1 MGDAMGAEVSSQS
14 YSREERQRYREKVR
28 QNLDVFEK
36 MLNTSSFEFDRPM
49 TGLEIELNLVDAD
62 MQPHFHN
69 AEVLAAIADEDYQT
83 ELAQYN
89 IELNVPP
96 RPLPGDSALEL
107 ETELRASLNRAAA
120 KAQEVGS
127 KIVAIGILPTIM
139 PEHYEGEWI
148 SRNNR
153 YTALNDSIFV
163 ARGED
168 IYLDIEG
175 PSGERVATYCDSI
188 APESACT
195 SVQLHL
201 QVTPSE
207 FAAHWNAAQ
216 ALCAPQVALAAN
228 SPFFFGKRLHAE
240 TRIELFKQATDT
252 RPIELKNQGV
262 RPRVFF
268 GERWITSIF
277 DLFEENVRYFPTLLA
292 ETTDEDPMAKLE
304 AGQAPD
310 LAELRLHNGTVYR
323 WNRPIYDIPGGVPHL
338 RVENRVLPAGPTIID
353 VLANAAFYYGA
364 IRMLAHQD
372 RPVWTKMSFAVCE
385 ENFNRAARDGI
396 DAHLYWPGFGELSA
410 DELMLRHLLPLA
422 HEGLRQWGVSDAVRE
437 RFLGVIEGRCTTGV
451 NGAVWS
457 TKAVEAFEAGG
468 CTRSEAL
475 SRMLELY
482 AVHMNSNEPV
492 HTWPLP

>member
-1 MGDAMGAEVSSQS
+1 MGAEVSSQS

-107 ETELRASLNRAAA
+107 ETDLRASLNRAAA

-277 DLFEENVRYFPTLLA
+277 DL
-292 ETTDEDPMAKLE
+292 
-304 AGQAPD
+304 
-310 LAELRLHNGTVYR
+310 
-323 WNRPIYDIPGGVPHL
+323 
-338 RVENRVLPAGPTIID
+338 
-353 VLANAAFYYGA
+353 
-364 IRMLAHQD
+364 
-372 RPVWTKMSFAVCE
+372 
-385 ENFNRAARDGI
+385 
-396 DAHLYWPGFGELSA
+396 
-410 DELMLRHLLPLA
+410 
-422 HEGLRQWGVSDAVRE
+422 
-437 RFLGVIEGRCTTGV
+437 
-451 NGAVWS
+451 
-457 TKAVEAFEAGG
+457 
-468 CTRSEAL
+468 
-475 SRMLELY
+475 
-482 AVHMNSNEPV
+482 
-492 HTWPLP
+492 